1 MDLSTEFKIVKFNGS
16 LSNSTL
22 ENLYLLNQENTPEVG
37 SIKNAE
43 YFASLLDKSSINLLI
58 VYKNQPIGFVICF
71 RENLEYESLNYKFFN
86 ESKKNFLYIDRV
98 VINSS
103 YRRMG
108 LGTMMY
114 KYLDGV
120 AGKDILPICC
130 EVNSVPRNEI
140 SINFHIKNG
149 FKEVGQ
155 KDFEDH
161 SVIYYIK

>member
-1 MDLSTEFKIVKFNGS
+1 M
-16 LSNSTL
+16 
-22 ENLYLLNQENTPEVG
+22 
-37 SIKNAE
+37 
-43 YFASLLDKSSINLLI
+43 LDKSSINLLI
-58 VYKNQPIGFVICF
+58 EYKNQPIGFVICF

>member
-1 MDLSTEFKIVKFNGS
+1 
-16 LSNSTL
+16 
-22 ENLYLLNQENTPEVG
+22 
-37 SIKNAE
+37 
-43 YFASLLDKSSINLLI
+43 
-58 VYKNQPIGFVICF
+58 
-71 RENLEYESLNYKFFN
+71 
-86 ESKKNFLYIDRV
+86 
-98 VINSS
+98 
-103 YRRMG
+103 MG

-130 EVNSVPRNEI
+130 EVNSAPRNEI